1 MIRYK
6 YFHEM
11 YDTFTSKGFEKN
23 NEDNEVIRYKRF
35 NDKYGV
41 IQTARVDKTR
51 KTMFDIG
58 GADFRIN
65 VCSNEA
71 YSLGFNLSEMFHD
84 EKELYIAYEKM
95 NHNITNLLDYW
106 ENNWIENQITARLN
120 KEIND
125 NYNQLYAEYFGD
137 NSFPNISCVRETINN
152 LKNNG
157 NFSFEQFIKIA
168 SSVYI
173 KYLEEKYNMSLKYK
187 EETGGLLLINDK
199 NKKIMPSK
207 VVASF
212 WYFGDSDC
220 LERGKATWN
229 IWLDFDYLDKHNQF
243 DKDVIEWGEWINKLQ
258 YLGDDPRYK
267 QYYPCIIE

>member
-1 MIRYK
+1 MARYK

-11 YDTFTSKGFEKN
+11 YDPFTPNGFEKYYSDS
-23 NEDNEVIRYKRF
+23 EEIRYRRF
-35 NDKYGV
+35 YEKYGV
-41 IQTARVDKTR
+41 FQSFQVDKTR

-58 GADFRIN
+58 GSWICITANPNESCVHDFYIQRQ
-65 VCSNEA
+65 
-71 YSLGFNLSEMFHD
+71 FHT
-84 EKELYIAYEKM
+84 EKELYNSYCIINKIILKLINFLNTDWMTE
-95 NHNITNLLDYW
+95 
-106 ENNWIENQITARLN
+106 QITARLN

-137 NSFPNISCVRETINN
+137 YSFSNISYVREAINN
-152 LKNNG
+152 LIIKYNL
-157 NFSFEQFIKIA
+157 SFEQFIKIA

-173 KYLEEKYNMSLKYK
+173 KYLEEKYNMSLKYN